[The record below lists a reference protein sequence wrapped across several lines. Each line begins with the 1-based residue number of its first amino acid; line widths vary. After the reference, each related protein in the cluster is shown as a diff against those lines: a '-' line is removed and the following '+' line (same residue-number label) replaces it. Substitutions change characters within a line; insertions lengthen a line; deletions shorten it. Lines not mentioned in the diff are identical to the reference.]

1 MTPNILKWPCT
12 NKNNKLMRALFF
24 KSIGR
29 AQEKNKWKK
38 EDHIFLSNGRVQVK
52 EIDQWRP

>member
-52 EIDQWRP
+52 EIDQ